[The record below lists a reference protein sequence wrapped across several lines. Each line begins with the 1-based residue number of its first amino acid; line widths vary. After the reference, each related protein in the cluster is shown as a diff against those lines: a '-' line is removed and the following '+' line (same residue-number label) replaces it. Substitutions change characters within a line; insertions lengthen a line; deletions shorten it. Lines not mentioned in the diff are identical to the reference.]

1 MAMAESGEGTPA
13 RGDRQARELPVAS
26 TPKVPLRYFRGG
38 PQEITI
44 PEHSRRQLIQT
55 FRLSPTPRV
64 KGSNGLMGAARV
76 EISTARR

>member
-1 MAMAESGEGTPA
+1 MMAMAESGEGTPA

-44 PEHSRRQLIQT
+44 PEHPILPT
-55 FRLSPTPRV
+55 FDARIHA
-64 KGSNGLMGAARV
+64 GS
-76 EISTARR
+76 